1 MKTISRLMMLWLI
14 AVVCCACHK
23 DTPRRRVTG
32 MDEPYRQRPVQSSFH
47 ILVVNEQQQDITAE
61 VYQKHL
67 LGFVDGKTNRLL
79 KDSLDVADNSIVIT
93 APRPD
98 FYPLEGKIDPSFV
111 RVLSANGGAE
121 LECEFLPP
129 VINNSTWLV
138 NGTETILSLVGIYN
152 GGKPIYEISVPNR
165 PGGIWVK
172 LQLSDGVVTPLKWKG
187 E

>member
-23 DTPRRRVTG
+23 DTPRRVTG
-32 MDEPYRQRPVQSSFH
+32 MDEPYRHRPVKSDVH

-67 LGFVDGKTNRLL
+67 LGFVDGKTNGLL
-79 KDSLDVADNSIVIT
+79 KDSLDVTDNSIVII

-98 FYPLEGKIDPSFV
+98 FYPLEGKIDRSFV

-138 NGTETILSLVGIYN
+138 NGTEEILFLVGIYN
-152 GGKPIYEISVPNR
+152 AGKPIYEISVPNR

>member
-23 DTPRRRVTG
+23 DTPRRVTG
-32 MDEPYRQRPVQSSFH
+32 MDEPYRHRPVKSDVH

-67 LGFVDGKTNRLL
+67 LGFVDGKTNGLL
-79 KDSLDVADNSIVIT
+79 KDSLDVTDNSIVII

-98 FYPLEGKIDPSFV
+98 FYPLEGKIDRSFV

-129 VINNSTWLV
+129 VLIIRLGLSMGQRQSSPWWGSITRV
-138 NGTETILSLVGIYN
+138 NLFMRSQCRTG
-152 GGKPIYEISVPNR
+152 R
-165 PGGIWVK
+165 
-172 LQLSDGVVTPLKWKG
+172 GVFG
-187 E
+187 

>member
-1 MKTISRLMMLWLI
+1 MKTISRLMLLWLI

-23 DTPRRRVTG
+23 DTPRRVTG
-32 MDEPYRQRPVQSSFH
+32 MDEPYRQRPVKSDFH

-67 LGFVDGKTNRLL
+67 LGFVDGKTNGLL
-79 KDSLDVADNSIVIT
+79 KDSLDVTDNSIVIT
-93 APRPD
+93 APRPN

-111 RVLSANGGAE
+111 RVQSANGGVE

-138 NGTETILSLVGIYN
+138 NGTKEILFLVGIYN
-152 GGKPIYEISVPNR
+152 AGKPIHQFSAPNKEVLV
-165 PGGIWVK
+165 WVK
-172 LQLSDGVVTPLKWKG
+172 LRLTDGVVTPLKW
-187 E
+187 

>member
-1 MKTISRLMMLWLI
+1 MKTISRLMLLWLI

-23 DTPRRRVTG
+23 DTPRRVTG
-32 MDEPYRQRPVQSSFH
+32 MDEPYRHRPVKSDVH

-67 LGFVDGKTNRLL
+67 LGFVDGKTNGL
-79 KDSLDVADNSIVIT
+79 

-98 FYPLEGKIDPSFV
+98 FYPLEGKIDRSFV
-111 RVLSANGGAE
+111 RVLSANGGVE

-138 NGTETILSLVGIYN
+138 NGTETILSLEGIYN
-152 GGKPIYEISVPNR
+152 AGKPIHQFSSPNKEVL
-165 PGGIWVK
+165 GWVK
-172 LQLSDGVVTPLKWKG
+172 LQLSAGVVTPLKW
-187 E
+187 

>member
-14 AVVCCACHK
+14 AVACCACHK
-23 DTPRRRVTG
+23 DTPRRVTG
-32 MDEPYRQRPVQSSFH
+32 MDEPYRQRPVKSNFH
-47 ILVVNEQQQDITAE
+47 VLVVNDQQQDITVE

-67 LGFVDGKTNRLL
+67 LGFVDGKTNGLL

-111 RVLSANGGAE
+111 RVLSANGWAE

-172 LQLSDGVVTPLKWKG
+172 LQLSDGVVTPLKW
-187 E
+187 